1 MIEIYQL
8 FCLFLANEQA
18 CIVSINLYT
27 KQVTTDCVDNVSA
40 LLTQNV
46 MAMMAP
52 VAKPLVMYICC
63 LQKLTTYTMKER

>member
-1 MIEIYQL
+1 M
-8 FCLFLANEQA
+8 
-18 CIVSINLYT
+18 SINLYT
-27 KQVTTDCVDNVSA
+27 KHVQLITDCVDNVSA

>member
-1 MIEIYQL
+1 M
-8 FCLFLANEQA
+8 
-18 CIVSINLYT
+18 SINLFT
-27 KQVTTDCVDNVSA
+27 KHVQLTIDCVDNVST

-63 LQKLTTYTMKER
+63 LQKLTTWKRDETILAVGYQETM

>member
-1 MIEIYQL
+1 M
-8 FCLFLANEQA
+8 
-18 CIVSINLYT
+18 SINLYT
-27 KQVTTDCVDNVSA
+27 KHVQVTTDCVDNVSA